1 MQTDIILENQAE
13 KRRLIIDTK
22 FNALLTKGRHREESL
37 RSGYLYQIYAYLRSQ
52 EKEEDA
58 LSRHATGLLLH
69 PAIHCAIDEYVVM
82 QGHEIRFA
90 TVDLSASA
98 GEIRQRLLAVIK

>member
-1 MQTDIILENQAE
+1 
-13 KRRLIIDTK
+13 
-22 FNALLTKGRHREESL
+22 
-37 RSGYLYQIYAYLRSQ
+37 
-52 EKEEDA
+52 
-58 LSRHATGLLLH
+58 LLH